1 MAHTACSERPNELQN
16 SVAPTFTVAA
26 PPAPPK
32 ERKTMSRRFLI
43 TAPLLALALGGLP
56 VPRATAQTTY
66 PNRPIEFIIPFPP
79 GGPADTA
86 ARIIQPKL
94 SAALG
99 VPIVL
104 VNKPGG
110 GGALGADHVA
120 KSKPDGYT
128 VFAGTNA
135 AVTIVPAMQ
144 PDLSY
149 RPSDLAP
156 VGSSMADLGAIVA
169 RAGSP
174 WKTLEEF
181 VDYAKKNQGKL
192 SYGSAGVGTVSFFMV
207 ELFKVS
213 YGLDIT
219 HVPFQGGGPVKNAI
233 MGGHVTIASGGL
245 NSFAPLIRSGD
256 LIPLATSAPKR
267 VPAFPDVPTLAE
279 KGFPEASLNIWM
291 ALFVPAKTPREA
303 IDKLAQALD
312 KTMKEPSVVAAVE
325 KAGMVVDYRDATA
338 TAKLAETEHEAVKK
352 VVAKQGIG
360 KK

>member
-1 MAHTACSERPNELQN
+1 MRRNLVV
-16 SVAPTFTVAA
+16 SVV
-26 PPAPPK
+26 
-32 ERKTMSRRFLI
+32 
-43 TAPLLALALGGLP
+43 LLALALTPLGPGRLG
-56 VPRATAQTTY
+56 AESDY
-66 PNRPIEFIIPFPP
+66 PSRPIEFIIPFPP

-86 ARIIQPKL
+86 ARIVQPKL

-104 VNKPGG
+104 VNKAGG
-110 GGALGADHVA
+110 GGALGADYVA

-128 VFAGTNA
+128 VFAATNA
-135 AVTIVPAMQ
+135 PMTIVTAIQ
-144 PDLSY
+144 PDVSY
-149 RPSDLAP
+149 RPSDFAP
-156 VGSSMADLGAIVA
+156 IGSYIADIGVITA

-181 VDYAKKNQGKL
+181 VDYARKNQGKL
-192 SYGSAGVGTVSFFMV
+192 SYGSAGLGTVSFFMV
-207 ELFKVS
+207 ELFKAS

-233 MGGHVTIASGGL
+233 MGGHVTIASSGL
-245 NSFAPLIRSGD
+245 NSFAPLIKSGD

-267 VPAFPDVPTLAE
+267 VSAFPDVPTLAE

-291 ALFVPAKTPREA
+291 ALFVPAKTPREVVA
-303 IDKLAQALD
+303 KLAKALE

-325 KAGMVVDYRDATA
+325 KAGMVVDYRGPTA
-338 TAKLAETEHEAVKK
+338 TAKLVETEHEAVKK
-352 VVAKQGIG
+352 VVARLGIG

>member
-1 MAHTACSERPNELQN
+1 MNAVSQTL
-16 SVAPTFTVAA
+16 VIAA
-26 PPAPPK
+26 
-32 ERKTMSRRFLI
+32 TCIS
-43 TAPLLALALGGLP
+43 LALTGLP
-56 VPRATAQTTY
+56 ATAQPRY
-66 PNRPIEFIIPFPP
+66 PSRPIEFIIPFPP

-86 ARIIQPKL
+86 ARIIQPPL

-110 GGALGADHVA
+110 GGALGADYVA

-128 VFAGTNA
+128 VFAATNA
-135 AVTIVPAMQ
+135 PMTIVPAMQ
-144 PDLSY
+144 PDISY
-149 RPSDLAP
+149 RPSDFAP
-156 VGSSMADLGAIVA
+156 VGSSMADLGVIVA

-174 WKTLEEF
+174 WRTLDEF
-181 VDYAKKNQGKL
+181 VDHAKKNQGKL
-192 SYGSAGVGTVSFFMV
+192 SYGSAGLGTVSFFMV
-207 ELFKVS
+207 ELFKAS

-245 NSFAPLIRSGD
+245 NSFAPLIKSGD

-267 VPAFPDVPTLAE
+267 VAAFPDVPTLAE

-291 ALFVPAKTPREA
+291 ALFVPAKTPREVV
-303 IDKLAQALD
+303 DKLAQALE
-312 KTMKEPSVVAAVE
+312 KTMAEAPVVAAVE
-325 KAGMVVDYRDATA
+325 KAGMVVDYRNPAA
-338 TAKLAETEHEAVKK
+338 TAKLVESEHEAVKK
-352 VVAKQGIG
+352 VAARLGIG